1 MTPKHILK
9 NSILKRWLEFLRE
22 DYERNEYTI
31 KIGRYVGLWAHP
43 IYYLL
48 WTVILPQP
56 YESLTLR
63 FASTISFIPILF
75 YKYYPA
81 SFKPWLNLYWYL
93 WLTFALPVIFTFL
106 MLMNNLSGMWLV
118 CETMMLLVFIIFVP
132 NYYMLIFLFISG
144 VSIAYAG
151 FFFSTG
157 THLVITREIIEYMLP
172 LPMAILLGALFSY
185 TTRKGA
191 IEQRNKS
198 LQSLAGSIAHE
209 MRNPFGQVRNC
220 LNSIHNLLPF
230 YHSAKERYTISLDK
244 ASVNRIFKN
253 IAQGQ
258 KAVKRGVQAIDLVL
272 SEIRE
277 NPINPQNF
285 NYLSASQITR
295 KALDEYGYDSD
306 SERSRVHFD
315 TRETFIFHIDETLFL
330 FILFN
335 LLKNALY
342 YFRNHAD
349 SEIRIRLKS
358 GSEYNYL
365 FFRDTGPGIAKEDL
379 PHIFD
384 SFHTKGK
391 HDGTGLG
398 LAYCKRAMKAFG
410 GNITCD
416 SVKGKY
422 TEFTL
427 AFPAVSNNDLARHNA
442 DVIASA
448 LPDFRGKR
456 LLIVDDEPL
465 YRMTLKKHLL
475 PLEVTLDEAANG
487 FEAMVYAA
495 ENQYDLIIMDLN
507 MPQMNGYETAERLR
521 CGETGEAAVTTPII
535 AHSTEPAY
543 IAGAMSEKA
552 GMQAL
557 VAKPCSQA
565 ELINALHEVLE
576 TGKHKPLKSNLFEN
590 SRVLLVDD
598 SASNRELLSMN
609 LTETGLQ
616 VALAENG
623 AEGWHMLQTLEFDLL
638 ITDIRMPEMD
648 GLELTRLLRTSEN
661 QRLRRLPIIGLS
673 GAEEEAETAKALGI
687 DEFRLKTENPDLL
700 LASVEKLLS
709 SSPFKQPIDCTLP
722 PFSLTPSPES
732 MGLSSA
738 DVEDLFKT
746 FLDEFQG
753 IETSMYKALA
763 EENIEYL
770 RTQAHKLKGNAALF
784 GAEPLRLAA
793 ENLEESCRSNQTDEL
808 EKQVTALLGALSAL
822 KQHPC

>member
-1 MTPKHILK
+1 MFIRPASKSYLLRRIVD
-9 NSILKRWLEFLRE
+9 FLRR
-22 DYERNEYTI
+22 DYERNLVTI
-31 KIGRYVGLWAHP
+31 DIVRYIGWWAHP
-43 IYYLL
+43 IYYII
-48 WTVILPQP
+48 WTVFLPQP
-56 YESLTLR
+56 YDSAVLR
-63 FASTISFIPILF
+63 FASSITFIPFFF
-75 YKYYPA
+75 YQRYPEN
-81 SFKPWLNLYWYL
+81 FKPWLNLYWYL
-93 WLTFALPVIFTFL
+93 WLTYTLPVIFTFL

-118 CETMMLLVFIIFVP
+118 CETMMLLVFIIFIP
-132 NYYMLIFLFISG
+132 NYLMLAILLGSG
-144 VSIAYAG
+144 IAIAYSG
-151 FFFSTG
+151 FVFSTG

-172 LPMAILLGALFSY
+172 IPMAILLGLLSIW
-185 TTRKGA
+185 TTKKGE
-191 IEQRNKS
+191 INLKEKVM
-198 LQSLAGSIAHE
+198 QSMAGSIAHE

-220 LNSIHNLLPF
+220 LTNIQNLMPF
-230 YHSAKERYTISLDK
+230 SHSTKETISLDK
-244 ASVNRIFKN
+244 NSVNRIHEN

-258 KAVKRGVQAIDLVL
+258 KAVKRGIQAIDLVL
-272 SEIRE
+272 GEIRE
-277 NPINPQNF
+277 QPINPNIF
-285 NYLSASQITR
+285 SYLSASRTTQQ
-295 KALDEYGYDSD
+295 ALNEYGYDSKN
-306 SERSRVHFD
+306 EQNRVHFD
-315 TRETFIFHIDETLFL
+315 AHETFTFYIDKTLFH
-330 FILFN
+330 FVLFN
-335 LLKNALY
+335 LLKNAIY
-342 YFRNHAD
+342 YFGNHPK
-349 SEIRIRLKS
+349 SEIKVRLKN
-358 GSEYNYL
+358 GTQYNYL

-521 CGETGEAAVTTPII
+521 CGEAGEAAVTTPII

-565 ELINALHEVLE
+565 ELINALHEALE
-576 TGKHKPLKSNLFEN
+576 TGKHKALKSNLFEN

-598 SASNRELLSMN
+598 SASNRELLAMN

>member
-1 MTPKHILK
+1 
-9 NSILKRWLEFLRE
+9 
-22 DYERNEYTI
+22 
-31 KIGRYVGLWAHP
+31 
-43 IYYLL
+43 
-48 WTVILPQP
+48 
-56 YESLTLR
+56 
-63 FASTISFIPILF
+63 
-75 YKYYPA
+75 
-81 SFKPWLNLYWYL
+81 
-93 WLTFALPVIFTFL
+93 
-106 MLMNNLSGMWLV
+106 
-118 CETMMLLVFIIFVP
+118 
-132 NYYMLIFLFISG
+132 
-144 VSIAYAG
+144 
-151 FFFSTG
+151 
-157 THLVITREIIEYMLP
+157 
-172 LPMAILLGALFSY
+172 
-185 TTRKGA
+185 
-191 IEQRNKS
+191 
-198 LQSLAGSIAHE
+198 
-209 MRNPFGQVRNC
+209 
-220 LNSIHNLLPF
+220 
-230 YHSAKERYTISLDK
+230 
-244 ASVNRIFKN
+244 
-253 IAQGQ
+253 
-258 KAVKRGVQAIDLVL
+258 
-272 SEIRE
+272 
-277 NPINPQNF
+277 
-285 NYLSASQITR
+285 
-295 KALDEYGYDSD
+295 
-306 SERSRVHFD
+306 
-315 TRETFIFHIDETLFL
+315 IFHIDETLFL

-349 SEIRIRLKS
+349 SEIRIQLKS

-379 PHIFD
+379 PHIFN

-391 HDGTGLG
+391 QGGTGLG
-398 LAYCKRAMKAFG
+398 LAYCKRIMKAFG

-422 TEFTL
+422 TEFSL
-427 AFPAVSNNDLARHNA
+427 AFPVVSNNDLARHNA

-521 CGETGEAAVTTPII
+521 CGEAGAAAVTTPII

-565 ELINALHEVLE
+565 ELINALHEALE
-576 TGKHKPLKSNLFEN
+576 TGKHKALKSNLFEN

-598 SASNRELLSMN
+598 SASNRELLAMN

-687 DEFRLKTENPDLL
+687 DEFRLKTENSDLL